1 VVGISV
7 GNNLDH
13 MAPSI
18 ERIKEVELERYIEA
32 SKKDLICDVFDKEEK
47 EELEREEVDKLMLSS
62 LCFEIMNETMDLG
75 NAYPQDCNITP
86 RHETS
91 SSSKKER
98 NQGVKARKRVQ
109 NERIFFGIVMGSK
122 TQKVQVH

>member
-1 VVGISV
+1 VGISV
-7 GNNLDH
+7 GNILDQI
-13 MAPSI
+13 ALSV

-47 EELEREEVDKLMLSS
+47 EEIEREEVDKLILNS
-62 LCFEIMNETMDLG
+62 LCSEIMDKVMDLG

-91 SSSKKER
+91 SSSKKVR
-98 NQGVKARKRVQ
+98 NQGVKARRRVQ
-109 NERIFFGIVMGSK
+109 NERNFLK
-122 TQKVQVH
+122 